1 MKKLAALT
9 LSLFLIS
16 GTALAD
22 TPKDAAPQPANA
34 AKPKAAKK
42 ADKSDSA
49 IAAELEELRQ
59 TLQSQQEQL
68 TLLKEELAKRDR
80 QIDEAREAA
89 AAANSR
95 AAEANTKAT
104 EAVNTTA
111 EVKTTAAT
119 LNSSL
124 TALKASNEALKTT
137 VATEQADAQKNM
149 EEGPS
154 TIKFKGVN
162 LTPGGFIAAETVYR
176 QRAQSADINTQLNN
190 IPFPGNAV
198 GKVNENVFSARQTR
212 ATLLAES
219 KVGPAKLTGYF
230 EMDFLGTGVT
240 SNNRQSNSYV
250 FRQRQLWAQAAFDS
264 GLSITGG
271 QMWSLATENRK
282 GIQNRGE
289 ALPMMIDPQYVV
301 GFTWQRAYSL
311 RVTQSLLNN
320 KLTLGASIEGPQT
333 TLGGR
338 GFSAFTTAAGATSQ
352 NFWFAAPGI
361 GGGLNN
367 FIDTTGYTPNRA
379 PDVVFKA
386 ALDPGWGHYEIF
398 GIVSQLRARIYP
410 CAVISFSPNGFVTTD
425 SKGQTTTYAGAPII
439 CAALTAGDAPSA
451 AGAFND
457 SRTGGGGGASF
468 RVPLLSKKVE
478 VGAKGVYGDGI
489 GRFGSS
495 QLADATARPDGTL
508 APIRTGHGLG
518 IIEFHPSPKL
528 DIYAYGGAEYA
539 ARAAYT
545 GYASVKATTVTITNP
560 NGVAGSPVL
569 VNTTIMRSVSGIGGY
584 GNPLAINSGCS
595 TEAPPASQIL
605 PSAGGTCAGDARVVI
620 EGTLGF
626 WHKIYQG
633 PKGGFRWGLTYSYLT
648 RSGWSGA
655 GGLPAG
661 SAGISPKAVDNMV
674 WTSFRY
680 YLP

>member
-1 MKKLAALT
+1 
-9 LSLFLIS
+9 
-16 GTALAD
+16 
-22 TPKDAAPQPANA
+22 
-34 AKPKAAKK
+34 
-42 ADKSDSA
+42 
-49 IAAELEELRQ
+49 
-59 TLQSQQEQL
+59 
-68 TLLKEELAKRDR
+68 
-80 QIDEAREAA
+80 
-89 AAANSR
+89 
-95 AAEANTKAT
+95 
-104 EAVNTTA
+104 
-111 EVKTTAAT
+111 
-119 LNSSL
+119 
-124 TALKASNEALKTT
+124 
-137 VATEQADAQKNM
+137 
-149 EEGPS
+149 
-154 TIKFKGVN
+154 
-162 LTPGGFIAAETVYR
+162 
-176 QRAQSADINTQLNN
+176 
-190 IPFPGNAV
+190 
-198 GKVNENVFSARQTR
+198 
-212 ATLLAES
+212 
-219 KVGPAKLTGYF
+219 
-230 EMDFLGTGVT
+230 
-240 SNNRQSNSYV
+240 
-250 FRQRQLWAQAAFDS
+250 
-264 GLSITGG
+264 
-271 QMWSLATENRK
+271 
-282 GIQNRGE
+282 
-289 ALPMMIDPQYVV
+289 
-301 GFTWQRAYSL
+301 
-311 RVTQSLLNN
+311 
-320 KLTLGASIEGPQT
+320 
-333 TLGGR
+333 
-338 GFSAFTTAAGATSQ
+338 
-352 NFWFAAPGI
+352 
-361 GGGLNN
+361 
-367 FIDTTGYTPNRA
+367 
-379 PDVVFKA
+379 
-386 ALDPGWGHYEIF
+386 
-398 GIVSQLRARIYP
+398 LRARIYP